1 MQITASTF
9 TDPAMREGL
18 QRYYEDKKADLYEA
32 WKAREDTDLPREV
45 RIRTGEGQFDTATL
59 IPISAEKMIGA
70 LVDFDRWLEFQAE
83 SFTKPMHR
91 LERPEV
97 EARVQPDGLDAWHQQ
112 WQANMNDIRSFLLS
126 LQEAE

>member
-9 TDPAMREGL
+9 TDPAMRDGL
-18 QRYYEDKKADLYEA
+18 QQYYEHKKADLYEA
-32 WKAREDTDLPREV
+32 LKAREDADLPKEV
-45 RIRTGEGQFDTATL
+45 RIRIGEGQFETATL

-83 SFTKPMHR
+83 SFTNPMHG
-91 LERPEV
+91 LKRP
-97 EARVQPDGLDAWHQQ
+97 VQPDGLDAWHEQ